1 VKKTGSFSNRKLVG
15 NMRLTTLSASI
26 LWLLLMSPLTVNA
39 GGFCLL
45 LAESHYE
52 QLYCEI
58 KAMGQGRRLP
68 SFLDFRRNN
77 ELTQAMLLKRPA
89 AKVGVEV
96 VLPKRE
102 VAASRDVVPK
112 ITQVQAMRINREVD
126 GGDYRGGELRQ
137 CLFFAKNIQCGG
149 VSYYLVGNQA
159 NSKLVQG
166 ALASTNK
173 MEIPDYMGLLSDQ
186 RALSQY
192 LTRAYRQYIG
202 KMLEIGLGGST
213 FSYARFDF
221 LFHDVTAKGIGFS
234 QRFETMFRFLKQ
246 DKQNIA
252 VSETL
257 PSSARLAQERCGRLG
272 DDLIVCDDGRK
283 NYLYRHIN

>member
-1 VKKTGSFSNRKLVG
+1 
-15 NMRLTTLSASI
+15 M
-26 LWLLLMSPLTVNA
+26 
-39 GGFCLL
+39 
-45 LAESHYE
+45 
-52 QLYCEI
+52 
-58 KAMGQGRRLP
+58 
-68 SFLDFRRNN
+68 
-77 ELTQAMLLKRPA
+77 
-89 AKVGVEV
+89 
-96 VLPKRE
+96 
-102 VAASRDVVPK
+102 
-112 ITQVQAMRINREVD
+112 
-126 GGDYRGGELRQ
+126 RQ
-137 CLFFAKNIQCGG
+137 CLFYAKNIQCGG
-149 VSYYLVGNQA
+149 DNYHLVGNQA

-186 RALSQY
+186 QALSQY

-213 FSYARFDF
+213 FSYAKFDF
-221 LFHDVTAKGIGFS
+221 LFHDVTAKGIDFS

-257 PSSARLAQERCGRLG
+257 PRSVPLVRERCGRL
-272 DDLIVCDDGRK
+272 DDSLVVCDGGRK